1 MRKIFF
7 FLICSVCVFLVKQ
20 QILEKKPRT
29 TLDEYETLTEY
40 NFPIRKF
47 NFKSPRRFSP
57 KRKTTIIHTLIFI
70 KLKYDTYEHKKNEE
84 NFLRASWSSSSSL
97 ASLAKTI
104 KYKIFLFFSY
114 SCSSLISDIQE
125 NRSYTMRMVTNE
137 IYIKPLLFSMCS
149 IKNCCNINFKL
160 IIFFIVT
167 THKLDRNWDF
177 TFAKFYYILL
187 GK

>member
-1 MRKIFF
+1 MCSNFVCIYLKKSEYIFLKIYERNDMRKIF

-70 KLKYDTYEHKKNEE
+70 KLKYDTYEHKKTK
-84 NFLRASWSSSSSL
+84 R
-97 ASLAKTI
+97 
-104 KYKIFLFFSY
+104 
-114 SCSSLISDIQE
+114 
-125 NRSYTMRMVTNE
+125 
-137 IYIKPLLFSMCS
+137 
-149 IKNCCNINFKL
+149 
-160 IIFFIVT
+160 IFFVP
-167 THKLDRNWDF
+167 HDHHHHHH
-177 TFAKFYYILL
+177 
-187 GK
+187 